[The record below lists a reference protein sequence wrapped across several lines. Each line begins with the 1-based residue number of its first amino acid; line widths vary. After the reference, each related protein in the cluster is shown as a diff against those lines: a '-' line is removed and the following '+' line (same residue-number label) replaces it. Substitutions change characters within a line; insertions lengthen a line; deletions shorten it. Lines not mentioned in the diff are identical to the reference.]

1 MILSAHVKHTGN
13 AVHKKVHSFVASAK
27 PPRYNEYMKIKELF
41 HTHQYKIIIGAPII
55 FLFLI
60 NAGAV
65 MGAGNVFSFK
75 AEKSAFVTVGENVPV
90 HLLVTTKVPVNAVGG
105 TVLFPHELLSIE
117 SIARSAS
124 VVDLWSEEPSFSNET
139 GTLSLSGGVLPEH
152 NENGLSGNVITVT
165 FRARDAGKA
174 VLSVKDGQ
182 LLAADGV
189 GTNVISGSTP
199 FTLFIRNADK
209 PSPDVN
215 DDGVLSVGDVNS
227 LYLKTFR
234 PYDARYDLNGDKKV
248 SWADVM
254 ELISL
259 L

>member
-1 MILSAHVKHTGN
+1 
-13 AVHKKVHSFVASAK
+13 
-27 PPRYNEYMKIKELF
+27 MKIKELF
-41 HTHQYKIIIGAPII
+41 RAHQYKFIIGAPII

-65 MGAGNVFSFK
+65 MGSGNVFTFK
-75 AEKSAFVTVGENVPV
+75 AEKSAFVNVGENVPV
-90 HLLVTTKVPVNAVGG
+90 HLLVTTKVPVNAIGG
-105 TVLFPHELLSIE
+105 TVLFPTPLLSIE

-139 GTLSLSGGVLPEH
+139 GILSLSGGILPEH
-152 NENGLSGNVITVT
+152 SENGLAGNVITVT
-165 FRARDAGKA
+165 FRAREAGKA

-182 LLAADGV
+182 LLAADGI

-199 FTLFIRNADK
+199 FALYIRNADK
-209 PSPDVN
+209 PSPDIN
-215 DDGVLSVGDVNS
+215 GDGVLSISDVNS

-234 PYDARYDLNGDKKV
+234 SYDARYDLNGDTKV
-248 SWADVM
+248 SWADVT